1 MNDLLVVMEGI
12 EKTFPGVHALAQAQ
26 FELRAGEVHA
36 LVGEN
41 GAGKSTL
48 MKVLAGV
55 YAKDAGRILY
65 QGKEVDIPNPRVAQ
79 NLGISMIHQELNLM
93 PHLTLAHNVFVGRE
107 PRQGVRFMLDEK
119 QINAQTQ
126 ALFDSMHLKL
136 DPRTRVA
143 ELTVATQQMVEI
155 AKALSFDSQVLIMD
169 EPTAALTEAEIEEL
183 FRIIRQLRDRG
194 VGVVYISHRL
204 EELKQI
210 SDRITVMR
218 DGRYVGTE
226 DAQTI
231 PIERIISMMVGR
243 TIYESAP
250 EVPEHPSEEIVLE
263 ARNLNRGNAIKD
275 VSFKLMKGEILGFAG
290 LMGAGR
296 TEVARVV
303 FGADPLDSG
312 EIYVHGKKVAIK
324 HPRDAVHHGIGYLSE
339 DRKRY
344 GLALGMDVE
353 ANIVLAAFKKF
364 LGRLGIVN
372 NGKTRETGKHY
383 VEALAIKTPSLQQRV
398 KNLSG
403 GNQQKV
409 VIGKWLT
416 ADTDVLIFD
425 EPTRGIDVGAKS
437 EIYHLLNELAQ
448 QGKSIIMI
456 SSELPE
462 ILRMSHR
469 IVVMCEGRITGELT
483 AAEATQESIMTYA
496 TQRRVLVADN
506 GASDNNSGA
515 QEVRA

>member
-1 MNDLLVVMEGI
+1 
-12 EKTFPGVHALAQAQ
+12 
-26 FELRAGEVHA
+26 
-36 LVGEN
+36 
-41 GAGKSTL
+41 
-48 MKVLAGV
+48 
-55 YAKDAGRILY
+55 
-65 QGKEVDIPNPRVAQ
+65 
-79 NLGISMIHQELNLM
+79 M

-226 DAQTI
+226 NAQAI

-250 EVPEHPSEEIVLE
+250 EVPEQPSQEIVLE
-263 ARNLNRGNAIKD
+263 ARNLNRGNVIKD

-296 TEVARVV
+296 TEVARAV

-372 NGKTRETGKHY
+372 NGKTREAGKHY
-383 VEALAIKTPSLQQRV
+383 VETLSIKTPSLQQRV

-496 TQRRVLVADN
+496 TQRRVLVAEN
-506 GASDNNSGA
+506 GASDGNSGA
-515 QEVRA
+515 QEVQA